1 MAVHPSHGHYQDT
14 LANQLAY
21 YFRKNTQQVEIHSIG
36 RLDLETSGIVL
47 FAKHRAAAA
56 RLSRQREDGRLQ
68 KTYLAICSGIFAEK
82 NGTLN
87 GAIALLPGSLMK
99 MCVSKMANRQSHII
113 RCRNSIWKRHWCSLP
128 ANRTNTPDS
137 RTYGRCRASADWR
150 SAVFCGYRSKSRCGC
165 RELLYRHQT
174 GSTSCIQDL
183 FLSAI

>member
-47 FAKHRAAAA
+47 FARHRAAAA

-87 GAIALLPGSLMK
+87 GAIAPLPGSLMK
-99 MCVSKMANRQSHII
+99 RCVSKDGKPAVTHYQVQKQYMEAALVRLTLETGRTHQIRVHMADAGHPLIGDRPVSYTH
-113 RCRNSIWKRHWCSLP
+113 L
-128 ANRTNTPDS
+128 D
-137 RTYGRCRASADWR
+137 
-150 SAVFCGYRSKSRCGC
+150 
-165 RELLYRHQT
+165 E
-174 GSTSCIQDL
+174 
-183 FLSAI
+183 